1 MTESLDR
8 QDMAVLKA
16 VQGVAS
22 GQLSRTEF
30 LRRAG
35 ILGLSA
41 TTVGAVLAAAGQ
53 ATAADLANARAH
65 AGETVR
71 MLIVAEGD
79 EKGIKDKTA
88 AFEKATG
95 IKLET
100 TALAVGPLLEKAN
113 QSIKAPSATYD
124 VIMVIGFAVSQMVGG
139 GFFTPL
145 NNYVRKTPASWGF
158 GDYPDGQLNYVGYFS
173 PARQSFGGS
182 TLYLVPGLHGGS
194 VIFFYRKDLLKAAG
208 LSVPQ
213 NWSQY
218 LAAAKKLNQDGV
230 AGNSIIAKSGDVSMF
245 LVDWYT
251 RFTTSGG
258 KLMTGSPVTKT
269 FRPQLTS
276 RASVAALQN
285 MVDCVEFASSGVLSY
300 DFTASVD
307 AFSAGKT
314 AMMLLW
320 STIAGPLYN
329 PKSSKVASKTAVA
342 LNPGIGANRGRAV
355 RGGWGLGIPK
365 NSQVKDAAWA
375 TIAWFT
381 SKSYEQYQTG
391 TYQTD
396 PSRKSTYVAPA
407 LVKKFPY
414 LPTAGAVY
422 ERATILEIAR
432 VPETFE
438 MITAASEEFAA
449 ALSGSTS
456 AKEACAKANDRWIT
470 ILKRGGNLK

>member
-1 MTESLDR
+1 MRESLDR
-8 QDMAVLKA
+8 QDTAILRA
-16 VQGVAS
+16 VQGVSS

-35 ILGLSA
+35 VLGLSA
-41 TTVGAVLAAAGQ
+41 TAIGAVLAAAGK
-53 ATAADLANARAH
+53 ATAADLVNARAY
-65 AGETVR
+65 AGQTVR
-71 MLIVAEGD
+71 MLIAAEGD
-79 EKGIKDKTA
+79 QKGIMDKTS
-88 AFEKATG
+88 AFEQATG
-95 IKLET
+95 IKLQT

-113 QSIKAPSATYD
+113 QSIKAPTASYD
-124 VIMVIGFAVSQMVGG
+124 VIMVLGFAVSQMVGG

-145 NNYVRKTPASWGF
+145 NNDVRKAPAGWDLADF
-158 GDYPDGQLNYVGYFS
+158 PKGQLNYVGYFS
-173 PARQSFGGS
+173 PARKSFGGS

-194 VIFFYRKDLLKAAG
+194 VIFFYRKDLLRAAG
-208 LSVPQ
+208 LQVPKT
-213 NWSQY
+213 WPQY
-218 LAAAKKLNQDGV
+218 LAAAKKLNQGGV
-230 AGNSIIAKSGDVSMF
+230 AGNSMIAKSGDVSMF

-258 KLMTGSPVTKT
+258 RLMTGSPVTKT

-276 RASVAALQN
+276 PTAVAALQN
-285 MVDCVEFASSGVLSY
+285 MVDCVEAASSGVLSY

-307 AFSAGKT
+307 AFAAGKT

-329 PKSSKVASKTAVA
+329 PKSSKVAGKTAVA

-365 NSQVKDAAWA
+365 NSKVKEAAWT
-375 TIAWFT
+375 TIAYFT
-381 SKSYEQYQTG
+381 SKSYERYQTG

-396 PSRKSTYVAPA
+396 PSRKSTYVDPA
-407 LVKKFPY
+407 LVRKLPY

-456 AKEACAKANDRWIT
+456 AKEACAKANKRWIT
-470 ILKRGGNLK
+470 ILERGGHLK

>member
-8 QDMAVLKA
+8 HDMAVMKA
-16 VQGVAS
+16 VQEVAS

-41 TTVGAVLAAAGQ
+41 TTIGAVLAAAGK
-53 ATAADLANARAH
+53 ATAADLVNARAY

-71 MLIVAEGD
+71 MLIAAEGD

-113 QSIKAPSATYD
+113 QSIKAADASYD
-124 VIMVIGFAVSQMVGG
+124 VIMVLGFAVSQMVGG
-139 GFFTPL
+139 GYFTPL
-145 NNYVRKTPASWGF
+145 NNYVRNAPAAWGLRDF
-158 GDYPDGQLNYVGYFS
+158 PKGQLNYVGYFS
-173 PARQSFGGS
+173 PAKKNFGGS
-182 TLYLVPGLHGGS
+182 TLYLTPGLHGGS

-208 LSVPQ
+208 IAVPKT
-213 NWSQY
+213 WAQY
-218 LAAAKKLNQDGV
+218 LAAAQKLNQDGV
-230 AGNSIIAKSGDVSMF
+230 AGNSMIAKSGDVSMF

-258 KLMTGSPVTKT
+258 KLMSGSPVTKT
-269 FRPQLTS
+269 FQPRLTS
-276 RASVAALQN
+276 PTSVAALQN
-285 MVDCVEFASSGVLSY
+285 MVDCVESASPGVLSY

-307 AFSAGKT
+307 AFAAGKT

-329 PKSSKVASKTAVA
+329 PKSSKVARQTAVA
-342 LNPGIGANRGRAV
+342 LNPGIGIDRGRAV

-365 NSQVKDAAWA
+365 NSKVKDAAWA
-375 TIAWFT
+375 TIAYFT
-381 SKSYEQYQTG
+381 SRSYEQYQTG

-396 PSRKSTYVAPA
+396 PSRKSTYAKPA
-407 LVKKFPY
+407 LVKKLPY

-456 AKEACAKANDRWIT
+456 AKEACAKANVRWIT
-470 ILKRGGNLK
+470 ILKRGGHLK